1 MYVHPPVYAALMPRT
16 TTIPPKWCLGWVW
29 IGVSSAMRQS
39 TLVGEECWDVEKR
52 NALVGSRFRT
62 RQMKNFSLEGEFNVQ
77 IRFHREFGPGSIGVK
92 AL

>member
-1 MYVHPPVYAALMPRT
+1 MAHIDCVTGKTKNR
-16 TTIPPKWCLGWVW
+16 W

-39 TLVGEECWDVEKR
+39 TQVGEECWDVEKR
-52 NALVGSRFRT
+52 NALVGSRFRRT

-77 IRFHREFGPGSIGVK
+77 IRFHRKFGPGSIDEK